1 MNDSRS
7 PSTALRT
14 NGRLQFPRGMLN
26 VSKHSELQQRLDKHE
41 DHERVAN
48 DRAVKEIGGNSL

>member
-1 MNDSRS
+1 
-7 PSTALRT
+7 
-14 NGRLQFPRGMLN
+14 MLN
-26 VSKHSELQQRLDKHE
+26 VSKHPELQQRLDKHE